1 MNAVTFST
9 PPTINLMGATNFGEW
24 LKKERLAKN
33 LSGRDLAVIADTTH
47 ASVSRFETGD
57 RNPSRR
63 MAAQLAEALGADPR
77 EALEALMAD
86 TPGLAPAPE
95 LEPQN
100 ELERRAIAAF
110 SKLSDEEQESVLLLV
125 ERIAGITKD

>member
-1 MNAVTFST
+1 MVGVPAGVRDNMNH
-9 PPTINLMGATNFGEW
+9 FGEW
-24 LKKERLAKN
+24 LRAERDKRGWSQAQVAEN
-33 LSGRDLAVIADTTH
+33 AET
-47 ASVSRFETGD
+47 SVPTISRVETGE
-57 RNPSRR
+57 RSPSRKLVTKI
-63 MAAQLAEALGADPR
+63 ATALGADPR

>member
-1 MNAVTFST
+1 
-9 PPTINLMGATNFGEW
+9 
-24 LKKERLAKN
+24 
-33 LSGRDLAVIADTTH
+33 
-47 ASVSRFETGD
+47 
-57 RNPSRR
+57 

-86 TPGLAPAPE
+86 TPGLEPLAE

-100 ELERRAIAAF
+100 ELERRAITAF